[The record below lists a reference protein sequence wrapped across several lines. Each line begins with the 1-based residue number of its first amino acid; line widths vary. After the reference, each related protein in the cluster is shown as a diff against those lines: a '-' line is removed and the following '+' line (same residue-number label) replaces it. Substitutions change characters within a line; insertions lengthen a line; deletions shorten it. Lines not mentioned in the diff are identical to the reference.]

1 MAPMGSLVLRE
12 LVALDPR
19 GGNQQCR
26 AASAPGGST
35 LFCAWPHVSVHT
47 HGHVAIAVSHTLE
60 HTCAESRPELRKW
73 LIQYFEASIAF

>member
-35 LFCAWPHVSVHT
+35 LFCAWPHVFVHT
-47 HGHVAIAVSHTLE
+47 HGHVGIAVSHTLE

>member
-1 MAPMGSLVLRE
+1 MAPRGSLVLRE

-35 LFCAWPHVSVHT
+35 VFCAWPHVSVHT